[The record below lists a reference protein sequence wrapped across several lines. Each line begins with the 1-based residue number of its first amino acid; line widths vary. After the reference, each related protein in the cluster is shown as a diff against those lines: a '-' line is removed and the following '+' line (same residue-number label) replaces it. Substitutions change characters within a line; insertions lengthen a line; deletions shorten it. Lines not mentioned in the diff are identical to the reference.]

1 MMHTALLEPQLAP
14 YFTSKAPFQFPASI
28 RDAFVRY
35 WSFLSLILVLLLLP
49 PNLLFPEL
57 GITLMPISLVESNP
71 DKLTEVV
78 TIALIT
84 IGTVLSV
91 MALPGLFN
99 RKRSGWVFTYYAQ
112 LLGVL
117 TSALS
122 MSVLGVLL
130 GLAFLMLLFQVREF
144 YS

>member
-1 MMHTALLEPQLAP
+1 
-14 YFTSKAPFQFPASI
+14 
-28 RDAFVRY
+28 
-35 WSFLSLILVLLLLP
+35 
-49 PNLLFPEL
+49 
-57 GITLMPISLVESNP
+57 MPISLVESNP